1 MSNHDRP
8 PQDELV
14 KRIHDVLGEL
24 QSGLIGADRKDTMRL
39 VLLAALAGEHLLL
52 IGPPGTGKSL
62 VAQRLHRAFDGDVAY
77 FERLLTRFT
86 VPEELFGPLSLKK
99 LDQEDK
105 YERKIE
111 GYLPHASIAF
121 LDEIFNA
128 NSAILNALLT
138 ILNERRFD
146 NGSSR
151 IDAKLVALIAASNT
165 VPRGDE
171 LNALFDR
178 FLLRV
183 HVEPLSK
190 QEDFKELVGR
200 PSTEPVSPSP
210 RITKEVLG
218 EVKRRATEVTVPDS
232 VLDLLCHLREWCYEV
247 KQLPVSDR
255 RWTKIVKLLKVSAV
269 MRGAESVEPKDFHL
283 LPLCIG
289 STPEV
294 QEEVQKEISKT
305 SHDEAYKS

>member
-8 PQDELV
+8 PQAELV
-14 KRIHDVLGEL
+14 ASIDAVREEL
-24 QSGLIGADRKDTMRL
+24 QSGLIGEDRKETMRL
-39 VLLAALAGEHLLL
+39 ALLAALAGEHLLL

-62 VAQRLHRAFDGDVAY
+62 VAQRLHRAFDGEVAY

-99 LDQEDK
+99 LDEEDK

-138 ILNERRFD
+138 LLNERRFD

-151 IDAKLVALIAASNT
+151 IEARLVALIAASNT

-183 HVEPLSK
+183 HVQPLSK

-200 PSTEPVSPSP
+200 PSTGPVSPSG
-210 RITKEVLG
+210 RITNEVLG
-218 EVKRRATEVTVPDS
+218 EVKRRAAGVEVPES
-232 VLDLLCHLREWCYEV
+232 VLDLLCHLREWCCGV

-255 RWTKIVKLLKVSAV
+255 RWTKIVKLLKVHAV
-269 MRGAESVEPKDFHL
+269 TRGAECVDPKEDFRL

-289 STPEV
+289 STPKAQKDV
-294 QEEVQKEISKT
+294 QEEVQRAIS
-305 SHDEAYKS
+305 A